1 MDKSQDK
8 SQASPDRKSDE
19 KCTAGNLP
27 EKEEQFED
35 TSWAKSADHSE
46 SATEAERKNVSKTL
60 PNTATREK
68 EDEK

>member
-1 MDKSQDK
+1 MDKENNITEREE
-8 SQASPDRKSDE
+8 DRKSDD

-35 TSWAKSADHSE
+35 TTWVKSADHGV

-60 PNTATREK
+60 PETAVREK
-68 EDEK
+68 DTTK